1 MGFISAA
8 SNRQKKNEN
17 TTLEDWAA
25 ELEQEL
31 LALENYATRNSAI
44 PSSNPPK
51 TNTHWLGQLTAPV
64 SKYVLDFE
72 AFATEILG

>member
-1 MGFISAA
+1 VNQQKKCTDNGFCLGFISAA

-31 LALENYATRNSAI
+31 LALENY
-44 PSSNPPK
+44 
-51 TNTHWLGQLTAPV
+51 LQ
-64 SKYVLDFE
+64 
-72 AFATEILG
+72 EILPYLVLNHPRQIPTGSDN